1 MVIITKLLILS
12 YLTGVTASS
21 YGLGGLAY
29 FSFPSSEAI
38 FANPALLPNMR
49 GSFALGVRQN
59 YFMAELT
66 DFHTSLSTSYRNLG
80 FGFGLHKTGIKD
92 VVSEYVF
99 LTGLRYRISR
109 VSLGLNTRVFYL
121 RDLED
126 SNFSRATFSMDL
138 GLHATLSIFQFS
150 LSYLNIL
157 KPSLGLIDRSEK
169 SASELVFA
177 TAFKIPE
184 PVTWLMGFDW
194 TKGGF
199 NYRLGSELWFT
210 KGFGLRLGILEREI
224 RMGLA
229 LKADKYGVDIS
240 FGSSRELGTTYV
252 ITTHYRL

>member
-1 MVIITKLLILS
+1 MIMIIKLLILG
-12 YLTGVTASS
+12 YLSGVTASS
-21 YGLGGLAY
+21 YGLGGLIS
-29 FSFPSSEAI
+29 FSVPSSEAV
-38 FANPALLPNMR
+38 FANPALLPDSR

-59 YFMAELT
+59 YFMVELT
-66 DFHTSLSTSYRNLG
+66 DFHTALSTSYRNIG

-92 VVSEYVF
+92 VVSEYLF
-99 LTGLRYRISR
+99 LTGVRYRISR
-109 VSLGLNTRVFYL
+109 VSFGLNTRVFYL

-126 SNFSRATFSMDL
+126 NNLSRAAFSMDL
-138 GLHATLSIFQFS
+138 GLHTMLSIFQFS
-150 LSYLNIL
+150 LSYLNVL
-157 KPSLGLIDRSEK
+157 KPSIGLIDRSEK
-169 SASELVFA
+169 SASELVFI

-184 PVTWLMGFDW
+184 PVTWLLGFDW
-194 TKGGF
+194 TNSGF

-240 FGSSRELGTTYV
+240 FGSSRELGTSYV